1 MAHRLPRAGF
11 GRPDDRAGAYGGHPC
26 PTDALGHLSI
36 AAPLHFAQAQPA
48 PPAKSPF
55 GIAPP
60 SAQQGAAR
68 TLKPGDNAGIVERLS
83 YWVSEKQAQY
93 NRELVQAVRRFKTDS
108 VFVAAGALAFLSF
121 LYGVFHAV
129 GPGHG
134 KAIIS
139 SYVLA
144 NERTAKRGVLIAF
157 ISSAFQALSAIVIV
171 GIMAIALRA
180 TSIQMQ
186 AAENI
191 IERVSY
197 ALVMLV
203 GAWLLYAQIRALVT
217 GKPAHGHDH
226 GHGQS
231 HGHSHDHKLSHGHNH
246 GLADSHKH
254 DHAAHDHADGEDC
267 DHCGHQHLPGPEQLE
282 SGWSWKRALALSFAV
297 GVRPCSGAIL
307 VLVFAL
313 TQGLFW
319 AGVFATFAMALGTA
333 ITVSALAVV
342 AVVSRDWAAGLAG
355 GKGLWM
361 DRVYTLVSLGG
372 SALVFLMGLL
382 LFWGSFGAVRPF

>member
-1 MAHRLPRAGF
+1 M
-11 GRPDDRAGAYGGHPC
+11 
-26 PTDALGHLSI
+26 T
-36 AAPLHFAQAQPA
+36 
-48 PPAKSPF
+48 PPNV
-55 GIAPP
+55 
-60 SAQQGAAR
+60 QQGAPR
-68 TLKPGDNAGIVERLS
+68 PLKPGDNAGIVERLS
-83 YWVSEKQAQY
+83 FWASEKQAQY
-93 NRELVQAVRRFKTDS
+93 NRELVQAVRRFKTDN
-108 VFVAAGALAFLSF
+108 VFVAAGALALLSF

-144 NERTAKRGVLIAF
+144 NEKTARRGVLIAF
-157 ISSAFQALSAIVIV
+157 LSSAFQALSAIVIV
-171 GIMAIALRA
+171 GIMAILLRA

-203 GAWLLYAQIRALVT
+203 GAWLLFVQIRALVT
-217 GKPAHGHDH
+217 GKLAHSHSHGHGAQDHKHDH
-226 GHGQS
+226 GHA
-231 HGHSHDHKLSHGHNH
+231 HNHDHNHDHKHNH
-246 GLADSHKH
+246 KQ
-254 DHAAHDHADGEDC
+254 DHAAHVHAAHVHADSRDC

-297 GVRPCSGAIL
+297 GVRPCTGAIL

-333 ITVSALAVV
+333 ITVSALAVL

-355 GKGLWM
+355 GKGVWM
-361 DRVYTLVSLGG
+361 DRVYALVSLGG
-372 SALVFLMGLL
+372 SGLVFLMGLL
-382 LFWGSFGAVRPF
+382 LFWGSFGAARPF